1 MKNIFFLLVGMSL
14 AVVKERRKRTYMKCF
29 LQQLPYDIALQEL
42 FDTGRNSGNINYAH
56 VSDVQFFAWFE
67 HLIVR
72 RNAVC
77 NSLKYENVMFLK
89 FENLLDLSLKALF
102 CIKYCVVYVNKT
114 LYSIVTYQNTK
125 YKGRYSNH
133 RL

>member
-1 MKNIFFLLVGMSL
+1 MKNIFFLLVGMWL

-29 LQQLPYDIALQEL
+29 LQQSPYDIALPEL

-56 VSDVQFFAWFE
+56 VSDFQFFAWFE

-72 RNAVC
+72 RNAVL
-77 NSLKYENVMFLK
+77 NSLKYENVMFL
-89 FENLLDLSLKALF
+89 NSSLKALF

-114 LYSIVTYQNTK
+114 LYSIVTYQNIK
-125 YKGRYSNH
+125 YKDRFSNH

>member
-72 RNAVC
+72 RNAVL
-77 NSLKYENVMFLK
+77 NSLKYENVMFYKIREPPK
-89 FENLLDLSLKALF
+89 FIPKGV
-102 CIKYCVVYVNKT
+102 I
-114 LYSIVTYQNTK
+114 LYQILCSVCK
-125 YKGRYSNH
+125 
-133 RL
+133 